1 MIYGRYVDPAV
12 PALVAVSL
20 ARLVTAPG
28 LPRLRWLLAGLA
40 VLTLAVAALRSAS
53 SSSGAQRQHVASLPF
68 VTGDLEHW
76 VLVGA
81 GTVAATAI
89 VLFGFLARSRAAALA
104 PVTLGLFALIAAYSE
119 HDAVL
124 AMQRS
129 LYAPGW
135 TSPREVA
142 ETNRVRHVAYDMDHL
157 DRTGV
162 WIYQR
167 FMPHTRGW
175 VSGAAASGLRR
186 AIL

>member
-104 PVTLGLFALIAAYSE
+104 PVTLGLFCADRRLQRARCGAGHTTLSLWARVDQPPRGRRDEPGAAC
-119 HDAVL
+119 
-124 AMQRS
+124 
-129 LYAPGW
+129 
-135 TSPREVA
+135 
-142 ETNRVRHVAYDMDHL
+142 RVRHGPPGPN
-157 DRTGV
+157 RV